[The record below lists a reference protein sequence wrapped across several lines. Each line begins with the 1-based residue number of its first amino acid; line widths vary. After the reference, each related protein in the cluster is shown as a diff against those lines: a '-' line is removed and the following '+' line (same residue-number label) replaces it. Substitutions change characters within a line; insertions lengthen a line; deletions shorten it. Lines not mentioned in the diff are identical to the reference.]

1 MVLFAS
7 LRVTFLIH
15 LTTLLDDAKCYEI
28 VRGLRWPDG
37 VRCPQCGASSVSKQ
51 GRDARQPARQD
62 YRCGDC
68 GRYFDDLT
76 GTIFAGRHQPLETW
90 IACMYLMG
98 LNLSNLQIAHELG
111 VNEDDAQR
119 MTTQLRTG
127 IVASEPTPRLSG
139 EVECDEVYVVAGHK
153 GHPEAVE
160 KKA

>member
-1 MVLFAS
+1 M
-7 LRVTFLIH
+7 IH

-28 VRGLRWPDG
+28 VRELRWPDG
-37 VRCPQCGASSVSKQ
+37 VRCPHCGASSVSKQ
-51 GRDARQPARQD
+51 GRDTRQPARQD

-76 GTIFAGRHQPLETW
+76 GTIFAGRHQPLEAW
-90 IACMYLMG
+90 IGCMYLMG

-111 VNEDDAQR
+111 LNADDAQR
-119 MTTQLRTG
+119 MATQLRTG
-127 IVASEPTPRLSG
+127 IVASEPTPRMSG